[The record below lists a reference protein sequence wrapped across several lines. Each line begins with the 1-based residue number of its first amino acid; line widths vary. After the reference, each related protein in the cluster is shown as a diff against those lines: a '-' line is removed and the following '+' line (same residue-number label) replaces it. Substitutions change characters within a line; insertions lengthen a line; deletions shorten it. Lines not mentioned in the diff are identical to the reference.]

1 MILPSNTTMEHSWD
15 LKIGGDCY
23 TVGKILEWVLYVSY
37 YLAKEMG
44 GKMEVPVMSFCA
56 FRKAHPHDDEATLR
70 IAFVEETDKG
80 EIQGYLLAGLNESR
94 KVVRLM
100 DGLFV

>member
-1 MILPSNTTMEHSWD
+1 
-15 LKIGGDCY
+15 
-23 TVGKILEWVLYVSY
+23 
-37 YLAKEMG
+37 
-44 GKMEVPVMSFCA
+44 VMSFCA